1 VTNIDKR
8 IGVILCIV
16 GILSF
21 AAWPVWNWIMI
32 KPVSTTLHERT
43 KALVDK
49 NPQLKPAW
57 EIALQDDTLTM
68 PEAKVIVEAAGE
80 KIGPEE

>member
-1 VTNIDKR
+1 L
-8 IGVILCIV
+8 GVLLCIV

-32 KPVSTTLHERT
+32 QPVREPLQVRT

-49 NPQLKPAW
+49 NPTLKPAW
-57 EIALQDDTLTM
+57 EIALQDGTLTL

-80 KIGPEE
+80 KVAPEEE